1 MTVVVAH
8 LTNTLVNVLV
18 GLLVARWLGPV
29 EFGRFALVLAASLV
43 LQTLLFDWL
52 RLAAARFTSATSR
65 ESAPDLHAGLEAS
78 FLALA
83 GAVLIIGAAAWA
95 FLPDDKGRL
104 AGLACLAAV
113 INGLFDFRAGLARA
127 RFADRLYGRLL
138 ITKNA
143 FAVFGTAG
151 FSFWFGTAEAA
162 LVGIALS
169 MGGSLLLVRGG
180 LGADWRDL
188 GRYLGR
194 EPWARLAPCLRYA
207 LPVVGAATLYLAIP
221 LVNRTVAAHLY
232 GFGETGQFSLAWDIG
247 SRLVTALGTALDVL
261 LFQIAVRADLEGHGG
276 KVAARNLAIVAALL
290 LPACAGTFLVMPSLE
305 ATIVPEAFRGPFGA
319 YFALLLPGLFLWGV
333 ATFGLAPT
341 FQIAHRTRP
350 IIAAAAVA
358 IAADVALLALLPRD
372 DATRTLALAQTGALT
387 AGAVTLMGLARRAR
401 LPGPRW
407 RDIAAAALGTLAMA
421 ALVWPLRD
429 RAPGLLMLG
438 LEAVLG
444 AAVYAG
450 VLLAT
455 NLGGLRDLTRDVL
468 RARAAKPS
476 RSSISR

>member
-52 RLAAARFTSATSR
+52 RLAAARFTSPTSR
-65 ESAPDLHAGLEAS
+65 EDAPDLHAGLEAS

-83 GAVLIIGAAAWA
+83 TPVLTLGAAAWA
-95 FLPDDKGRL
+95 FLPADESRL

-143 FAVFGTAG
+143 LAVVGTAG

-169 MGGSLLLVRGG
+169 MGGSLLLVRGR
-180 LGADWRDL
+180 LGVSWREL
-188 GRYLGR
+188 GRKPWHRLG
-194 EPWARLAPCLRYA
+194 PCLRYA
-207 LPVVGAATLYLAIP
+207 LPVVGAAALYLAIP
-221 LVNRTVAAHLY
+221 LVNRTVAARLY

-261 LFQIAVRADLEGHGG
+261 LFQIAVRADADGHGG
-276 KVAARNLAIVAALL
+276 KVAARNLAIVVALL
-290 LPACAGTFLVMPSLE
+290 LPACAGTFLVMPGIE

-333 ATFGLAPT
+333 TTYGLAPT
-341 FQIAHRTRP
+341 FQIAHRTSP

-358 IAADVALLALLPRD
+358 IAADVVLLALLPRS
-372 DATRTLALAQTGALT
+372 DATRTLALAQTGALA
-387 AGAVTLMGLARRAR
+387 AGAATLMWLARRAR
-401 LPGPRW
+401 LPGPRL
-407 RDIAAAALGTLAMA
+407 RDLAAAGLGTLAMA

-429 RAPGLLMLG
+429 RAPGLPMLG
-438 LEAVLG
+438 LEAALG

-450 VLLAT
+450 TLLAT
-455 NLGGLRDLTRDVL
+455 NLGGLRDILRDIL
-468 RARAAKPS
+468 RQRAAQPT